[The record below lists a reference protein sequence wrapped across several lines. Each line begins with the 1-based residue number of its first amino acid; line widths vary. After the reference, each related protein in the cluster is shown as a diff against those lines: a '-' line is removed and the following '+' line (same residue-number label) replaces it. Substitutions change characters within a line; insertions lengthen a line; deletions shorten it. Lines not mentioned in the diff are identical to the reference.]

1 MRKKIPFHVLTVII
15 LVAIDQI
22 TKYLAL
28 KHLSGSSGVDIIK
41 GVFKLYLLEG
51 GNSGAAFGILQGQFY
66 FFAVITVLIV
76 LILGYILIKI
86 PDDKKYTPLNITL
99 LFLVSGALGN
109 FIDRV
114 YTFLT
119 TGTSSV
125 VDFLYF
131 HLINFP
137 IFNVAD
143 IYVTCSAI
151 ALFILILF
159 YYKDTDFGFLK
170 LRKADK

>member
-1 MRKKIPFHVLTVII
+1 MKKKIPFHILTVILLI
-15 LVAIDQI
+15 FIDQI
-22 TKYLAL
+22 TKYFAV
-28 KHLSGSSGVDIIK
+28 KNLSGNSGIELIK

-76 LILGYILIKI
+76 GAIVFILLKI
-86 PDDKKYTPLNITL
+86 PFNDKRYIPMRITL
-99 LFLVSGALGN
+99 LFLISGAIGN

-114 YTFLT
+114 YSFIT
-119 TGTSSV
+119 TGRSSV

-131 HLINFP
+131 HLIEFP

-143 IYVTCSAI
+143 IYVTLSAI
-151 ALFILILF
+151 ALFVLVIF
-159 YYKDTDFGFLK
+159 YYKDSDFGFLK
-170 LRKADK
+170 RKGF